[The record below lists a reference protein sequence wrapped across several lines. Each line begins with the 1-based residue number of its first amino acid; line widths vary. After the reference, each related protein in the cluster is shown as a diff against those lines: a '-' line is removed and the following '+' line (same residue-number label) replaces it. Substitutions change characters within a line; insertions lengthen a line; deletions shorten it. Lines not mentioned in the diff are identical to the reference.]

1 MLIIDWIRHTSL
13 QIDGSY
19 SYGQTD
25 VQVSDNFE
33 VEAAAVRDRL
43 DGISYDAIYTSPLS
57 RAKKL
62 AHYCG
67 YTNAIED
74 HRIKEIFLGEWE
86 MKKWADIIM
95 YDNLDDWFANFHNLT
110 APGGEN
116 LQDLLDRVMA
126 FIQDARLKRYS
137 RIAVFCHGG
146 VINCARYMNAE
157 ISKALIFREVPM
169 YGSVN
174 TIKYSYLDQHDRAMR
189 NF

>member
-33 VEAAAVRDRL
+33 SEAAVVKQRL
-43 DGISYDAIYTSPLS
+43 QGVKYDAVYTSPLS
-57 RAKKL
+57 RASKL
-62 AHYCG
+62 ARYCG
-67 YTNAIED
+67 YEDAIAD
-74 HRIKEIFLGEWE
+74 HRIMEIFLGEWE
-86 MKKWADIIM
+86 LKKWADIIM

-116 LQDLLDRVMA
+116 LHQLLDRVTD
-126 FIQDARLKRYS
+126 FIHDVRSKRYS

-146 VINCARYMNAE
+146 VINSARHLNRE
-157 ISKALIFREVPM
+157 ISKALIFREVPP
-169 YGSVN
+169 YGSIN
-174 TIKYSYLDQHDRAMR
+174 TIKYSSLDQRKID
-189 NF
+189 